1 MISTEISVIDWATTE
16 TNPVWRVFNS
26 IKCFSQEPNPIDA
39 YNRLKE
45 EINEI
50 HRIDEDEIND
60 REDLTRREKNRL
72 IREYRRHPAIDYK
85 NNLITIRQNNE
96 MTEERF
102 VTMVQDILNEKY
114 EVDNLAQE

>member
-1 MISTEISVIDWATTE
+1 M
-16 TNPVWRVFNS
+16 
-26 IKCFSQEPNPIDA
+26 EPNPIDA

-72 IREYRRHPAIDYK
+72 IREYRRSPSIDYK
-85 NNLITIRQNNE
+85 NNLITIRQNSD

-102 VTMVQDILNEKY
+102 ITMVQDILNEKY
-114 EVDNLAQE
+114 EVDNLVQE

>member
-1 MISTEISVIDWATTE
+1 MRGQRSRVSRFIDGLPDKTAIIIHQ
-16 TNPVWRVFNS
+16 RL
-26 IKCFSQEPNPIDA
+26 EPNPIDA

-60 REDLTRREKNRL
+60 REDLTRREKGRL
-72 IREYRRHPAIDYK
+72 IREYRRSPSIDYK
-85 NNLITIRQNNE
+85 NNLITIRQNNG

-102 VTMVQDILNEKY
+102 ITMVQDILNEKY
-114 EVDNLAQE
+114 EVDNLVQE